1 MKQLLGKDIRYLEHY
16 KNEQEYVPNESVAT
30 GYESDDDSEDE
41 DHWKPKMDEMF
52 NYFYEMVK
60 NIEKLPGNN
69 FKKGAELEMK
79 KVIEIADKMK
89 IDRNE
94 KIECEFCV

>member
-1 MKQLLGKDIRYLEHY
+1 MGQ
-16 KNEQEYVPNESVAT
+16 
-30 GYESDDDSEDE
+30 
-41 DHWKPKMDEMF
+41 MDEMF

-79 KVIEIADKMK
+79 KVIEMADKMK
-89 IDRNE
+89 RDRNE
-94 KIECEFCV
+94 LVENEFNV